1 MVQTYC
7 KGPAHLELET
17 APRPSLQV
25 QFSLLDRR
33 ALHGMLQLCEQ
44 HDIHLLTYGS
54 LGGGL
59 LSDTFFE
66 AQPRQGIF
74 GEPLITKAGALP
86 LHRAVRP
93 D

>member
-1 MVQTYC
+1 M
-7 KGPAHLELET
+7 
-17 APRPSLQV
+17 
-25 QFSLLDRR
+25 DRR
-33 ALHGMLQLCEQ
+33 PLHGMLQLCEQ

-74 GEPLITKAGALP
+74 GEPCLNEG
-86 LHRAVRP
+86 
-93 D
+93 